1 MRIFTDD
8 DFADPPI
15 ALMRKAIADYI
26 VADAAGKATS
36 PPRHVVD
43 FGEGEL
49 IFTIGGAAD
58 LAGFRVYQTFA
69 KPGNPADTQLVAA
82 WSRQSAELVALAVG
96 SRLGALRTGCIGGVA
111 VDTLASRTARSL
123 AVVGV
128 GRQAEA
134 QLIGIAGTRQFETVR
149 IWGRRPEAARELAS
163 RVQRHF
169 QTPIAVADSTEHAV
183 RGADV
188 VVLATS
194 AAVPVVDPDWIA
206 PAAHVTTLGPKSKA
220 AHELPPALADRAA
233 TIATDSPQQVAQLG
247 PDHLLAGTGAA
258 DRVRHLGD
266 LIGTFEPDRD
276 RGLTLF
282 LSIGLAGTEVAAL
295 AAVAEQSK

>member
-1 MRIFTDD
+1 MRILTDED
-8 DFADPPI
+8 LADPPI
-15 ALMRKAIADYI
+15 ALMRQAVADYI
-26 VADAAGKATS
+26 VADARGKATS

-49 IFTIGGAAD
+49 IFTIGGAGD

-82 WSRQSAELVALAVG
+82 WGRESAELVALVVG
-96 SRLGALRTGCIGGVA
+96 NRLGALRTGCIGGVA
-111 VDTLASRTARSL
+111 VDTMASRNAKSL
-123 AVVGV
+123 AIVGV

-134 QLIGIAGTRQFETVR
+134 QLIGIADTRQFEAVR
-149 IWGRRPEAARELAS
+149 IWGRRPQAAQDLAS
-163 RVQRHF
+163 RVQRHY
-169 QTPIAVADSTEHAV
+169 QAPIVVADSAEQAV
-183 RGADV
+183 RDADV

-220 AHELPPALADRAA
+220 AHELPPALADRVA
-233 TIATDSPQQVAQLG
+233 TIATDSPQQIAELG
-247 PDHLLAGTGAA
+247 SDHILADTEAGR
-258 DRVRHLGD
+258 RVQHLGD
-266 LIGTFEPDRD
+266 LIGAFDPDRD

-295 AAVAEQSK
+295 SAVAEHLE